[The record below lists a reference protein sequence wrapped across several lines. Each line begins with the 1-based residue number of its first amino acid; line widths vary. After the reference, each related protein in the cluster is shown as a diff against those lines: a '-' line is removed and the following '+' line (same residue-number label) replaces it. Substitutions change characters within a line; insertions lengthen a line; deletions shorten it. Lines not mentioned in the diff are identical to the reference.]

1 MDHDELVENLGT
13 IARSGTLDFV
23 DQLAKGEESGD
34 LNLIGQFGV
43 GFYSTFMVAEKVE
56 VLTSKA
62 GEDAAWRWTSD
73 GKGEFSIEPAER
85 AVAGTAVTLTLKKA
99 MDEYLEPDRIRH
111 IVKTYSDHIPFPI
124 RLQAGVAADAKDKKP
139 EDHETLNRA
148 SALWTRAKSDI
159 DDQQYTEFY
168 HHVAHAMDDPWLTL
182 HFKAEGVIEY
192 TGLLFVPSARPLD
205 IFNPERKSWVKLY
218 VKRVFITE
226 ECEELLPAWLRFL
239 RGVIDSED
247 LPLNVS
253 RELLQNNPVVTKI
266 RQGLVNRVLA
276 ELEAKAEK
284 ETDAY
289 AEFWDAFGPVLKEGL
304 YEDFEHR
311 EKLLALARFT
321 STTAKGL
328 TGLADYVE
336 RMKDGQEA
344 IYYITGED
352 IEAVARSP
360 QLEGFRARGIEVLLL
375 VDPVDEFWLPA
386 VGVYGDKPFRSVTQ
400 GGADLDKVEVE
411 ADDEGEKPAE
421 ADAEGMGELLALLKM
436 TLGEEVKDV
445 RPSDRLTDSAVCL
458 VADEGDLDMNLQ
470 RLLKQHGQ
478 LDQAFPRI
486 LEINPGHELIR
497 GLAEAAK
504 EKGAADTLADAAH
517 LLLDQARILEGEPLP
532 DPAAYAKRM
541 AAVMAKGFGP

>member
-1 MDHDELVENLGT
+1 M
-13 IARSGTLDFV
+13 
-23 DQLAKGEESGD
+23 
-34 LNLIGQFGV
+34 
-43 GFYSTFMVAEKVE
+43 
-56 VLTSKA
+56 
-62 GEDAAWRWTSD
+62 
-73 GKGEFSIEPAER
+73 
-85 AVAGTAVTLTLKKA
+85 
-99 MDEYLEPDRIRH
+99 
-111 IVKTYSDHIPFPI
+111 
-124 RLQAGVAADAKDKKP
+124 
-139 EDHETLNRA
+139 
-148 SALWTRAKSDI
+148 
-159 DDQQYTEFY
+159 
-168 HHVAHAMDDPWLTL
+168 
-182 HFKAEGVIEY
+182 
-192 TGLLFVPSARPLD
+192 
-205 IFNPERKSWVKLY
+205 
-218 VKRVFITE
+218 
-226 ECEELLPAWLRFL
+226 
-239 RGVIDSED
+239 
-247 LPLNVS
+247 
-253 RELLQNNPVVTKI
+253 
-266 RQGLVNRVLA
+266 
-276 ELEAKAEK
+276 
-284 ETDAY
+284 
-289 AEFWDAFGPVLKEGL
+289 LKEGL

-311 EKLLALARFT
+311 EKLLALARFN

-336 RMKDGQEA
+336 RIKDGQEA

-411 ADDEGEKPAE
+411 ADDEEEKPAE
-421 ADAEGMGELLALLKM
+421 ADAEGMGELLALLKL

-486 LEINPGHELIR
+486 LEINPGHALIR

-532 DPAAYAKRM
+532 DPAAHAKRM
-541 AAVMAKGFGP
+541 AAVMAKGFGS